1 MRLIKSNSS
10 ERRRVK
16 GNANEKRKMLYSPFL
31 LRISPIVNTAD
42 YLRQWWVGLLSE
54 KPVRDKI
61 IRKNDKTSNTRRK
74 IVFSVTIFCIRPH
87 SCISRLHTVPRWN
100 IQTFLLSLW
109 PVTLNNPCKHKKKI
123 SGIGKGRGK
132 LMDYFKLIRWIKK
145 DAHPGSRAWDKKI
158 TLSSFRELKP
168 QSLGLFVPVW
178 YRESV
183 NELKT

>member
-16 GNANEKRKMLYSPFL
+16 GKANEKRKMLYSPFL
-31 LRISPIVNTAD
+31 LRISPIVNTAG

-100 IQTFLLSLW
+100 IQTFLLSLGA
-109 PVTLNNPCKHKKKI
+109 VTLNNPCKHKKI

-145 DAHPGSRAWDKKI
+145 DAHLGSRAWDKKI

-168 QSLGLFVPVW
+168 QNLGLFVPVR